1 MKENKNDE
9 KIIEDVKE
17 TKEIKEIKE
26 VKDDKS
32 KRQSIPLSKNSIF
45 VKNQKSS
52 ISQNYF
58 NNVKQNKLKNGP
70 FRHSFMK
77 EQDKKNQIT
86 MKQEKISLNKTME
99 VNSLKNTNKNTNNQN
114 KLKIKSSLYLNT
126 KKENNT
132 ISNPKSNITRRSM
145 MLMNK
150 NNDNK
155 LNKIQDKRGSL
166 ILQKNKNSIR
176 INKDKTN
183 TILEE
188 ILEKKEEIKN
198 NDNNENNQENK
209 NRNDYKRAYSRKPT
223 ERDRQK
229 I

>member
-1 MKENKNDE
+1 MKLF
-9 KIIEDVKE
+9 IC
-17 TKEIKEIKE
+17 
-26 VKDDKS
+26 
-32 KRQSIPLSKNSIF
+32 
-45 VKNQKSS
+45 
-52 ISQNYF
+52 
-58 NNVKQNKLKNGP
+58 
-70 FRHSFMK
+70 
-77 EQDKKNQIT
+77 
-86 MKQEKISLNKTME
+86 
-99 VNSLKNTNKNTNNQN
+99 
-114 KLKIKSSLYLNT
+114 LNT

-132 ISNPKSNITRRSM
+132 ISNPKSNIARRSM
-145 MLMNK
+145 ILMNK

-176 INKDKTN
+176 INKDKAN

-229 I
+229 KLNKLNKKSFGAVEKYTKKTAQFLKRNRKN